1 MNPLVR
7 SLHLASPIHPKPV
20 QTHTAAAQA
29 DGRLEEYF
37 KIVKKGNKKKTKT
50 FCFLL
55 RLASL
60 KTFFFQKWQRII
72 CIKCYEILVLAA
84 EFQNNWRN

>member
-7 SLHLASPIHPKPV
+7 SLHLASLSTRKPV

-37 KIVKKGNKKKTKT
+37 KIAKKRQQKENKN
-50 FCFLL
+50 FLL
-55 RLASL
+55 SSSL
-60 KTFFFQKWQRII
+60 SFFQKFLFPEMA
-72 CIKCYEILVLAA
+72 K
-84 EFQNNWRN
+84 NNLHKMLWNF